1 MTRMTVRRGLA
12 RVLALN
18 FMLLGGFQGAHGA
31 MIGTERALSADDRA
45 QFIDRM
51 EASLAREAVR
61 AELTDLGVAPDE
73 ALARIRALSDEEIRA
88 LEGRLE
94 AVPAGEGVIEVI
106 GIVFLV
112 LLILELVGVT
122 NIFSAI

>member
-1 MTRMTVRRGLA
+1 MTRIAVRRCLA

-18 FMLLGGFQGAHGA
+18 LMLLGAFQGAHGA
-31 MIGTERALSADDRA
+31 MIDTQPGLAAGERTQYLDR
-45 QFIDRM
+45 I
-51 EASLAREAVR
+51 EANLAREAVR
-61 AELTDLGVAPDE
+61 AELTTLGVDPDE

-88 LEGRLE
+88 LDGRIE
-94 AVPAGEGVIEVI
+94 ALPAGEGVIEVI